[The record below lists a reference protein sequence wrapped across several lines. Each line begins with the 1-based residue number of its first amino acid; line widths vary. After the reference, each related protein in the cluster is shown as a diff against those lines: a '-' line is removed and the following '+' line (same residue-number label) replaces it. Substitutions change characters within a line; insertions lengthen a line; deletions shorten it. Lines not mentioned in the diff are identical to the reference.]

1 MELQEIKKQLWNSVD
16 RKHHGRML
24 FACTMLLSVTAALCW
39 LLIREFAWVVLSVG
53 GLLLLVLLWKLL
65 RIFYKVSHYTVFRT
79 TLSAPKGDRKA
90 VAFPVK
96 APDGTQCWTDRI
108 FYIRNLQPLLSDWL
122 DQTVTVA
129 WNRETGRVIVI
140 GK

>member
-1 MELQEIKKQLWNSVD
+1 MELRELKKQLWNSVD
-16 RKHHGRML
+16 RKYHGCML
-24 FACTMLLSVTAALCW
+24 FACTMLLSVTAVFCW
-39 LLIREFAWVVLSVG
+39 LLIREFAWSILSVG
-53 GLLLLVLLWKLL
+53 GILLLVLLWKLL
-65 RIFYKVSHYTVFRT
+65 RIFYKASHYTVFRS

-90 VAFPVK
+90 VAFTGK

-108 FYIRNLQPLLSDWL
+108 FYLRNLPPLLSDWL

>member
-1 MELQEIKKQLWNSVD
+1 MELRELKKQLWNSVD
-16 RKHHGRML
+16 GKYHRRML
-24 FACTMLLSVTAALCW
+24 SACTMLLAITAVLCW
-39 LLIREFAWVVLSVG
+39 LLIRELVWVVLPVG
-53 GLLLLVLLWKLL
+53 GFLLLVLFWKLF
-65 RIFYKVSHYTVFRT
+65 RIFYKASHYTVFRT

-96 APDGTQCWTDRI
+96 VPDGTQCWTDRI

>member
-16 RKHHGRML
+16 RKYHGRIL
-24 FACTMLLSVTAALCW
+24 FACTMLLSVAAALCW
-39 LLIREFAWVVLSVG
+39 LLIHEFTWVVLVVG
-53 GLLLLVLLWKLL
+53 AFLLLVLLWKLL
-65 RIFYKVSHYTVFRT
+65 RIFNKASHYTVFRT
-79 TLSAPKGDRKA
+79 TLSGPKGDRKA

-96 APDGTQCWTDRI
+96 APDGTKYWTDRI
-108 FYIRNLQPLLSDWL
+108 FYIRNINPLLSDYL